1 MAAHPEPVALAKGS
15 LAGAEGVG
23 TLGEGMG
30 RRGGGLTGRRSGR
43 ELDRGEGLG
52 VGEEDMMGVGY
63 LFKTLIFC
71 FCFFRRLLRRSY
83 PSLDRW
89 RCQNRERRSAVDLRH
104 HSILRSSW
112 EQFRD

>member
-1 MAAHPEPVALAKGS
+1 M
-15 LAGAEGVG
+15 G

-52 VGEEDMMGVGY
+52 VGEEDMMRETSASFASVAG
-63 LFKTLIFC
+63 
-71 FCFFRRLLRRSY
+71 
-83 PSLDRW
+83 PM
-89 RCQNRERRSAVDLRH
+89 RCLGEKRERRSAVDLRH